1 MTLVIKEG
9 HHLRLPQLVGCSQV
23 CFLSNHSAGFLD
35 QQNNT
40 KNQLVPMIFKQENNH
55 QRKVTSKIATFRWI
69 WPDVPLIQQAAGF
82 FDEQYLCKKMIS

>member
-1 MTLVIKEG
+1 
-9 HHLRLPQLVGCSQV
+9 
-23 CFLSNHSAGFLD
+23 
-35 QQNNT
+35 
-40 KNQLVPMIFKQENNH
+40 MIFKQENNH